1 MLMVDTTLSLKS
13 LQTEKEQVVHFEL
26 QIIYRN
32 NNNVFNIACWPQN
45 LTQPVNILIKVI
57 FTVN

>member
-32 NNNVFNIACWPQN
+32 NNNVFSIAC
-45 LTQPVNILIKVI
+45 
-57 FTVN
+57 